1 MRKITMNEKH
11 GDILLKVDSARHEH
25 KVDSVELWEMA
36 SFAKEWFEDAK
47 RESKTGKDVG
57 ARRRE
62 VLFSVCCVESY
73 LLEWVR
79 DEVLN
84 QDLKGVTRYFPPGQ
98 KKGISEKWKE
108 IPKKLRADGLI
119 TAVPNHGTK
128 IFGDFKNLVAIRDG
142 IVHAR
147 SSRPASA
154 KMPNHEKPFPTL
166 SDLQTMKPGWAL
178 GVVVILLEDLHE
190 TLKTSKPLWLEY
202 S

>member
-1 MRKITMNEKH
+1 MNIKLIQLNFGKWHLLQKSGLKTQRGNRKLEKM
-11 GDILLKVDSARHEH
+11 LVQP
-25 KVDSVELWEMA
+25 
-36 SFAKEWFEDAK
+36 
-47 RESKTGKDVG
+47 
-57 ARRRE
+57 RRE

-119 TAVPNHGTK
+119 TAVPNYGTK

-142 IVHAR
+142 IVHAS
-147 SSRPASA
+147 SSRPVSA
-154 KMPNHEKPFPTL
+154 KMPNHGKPFPTL